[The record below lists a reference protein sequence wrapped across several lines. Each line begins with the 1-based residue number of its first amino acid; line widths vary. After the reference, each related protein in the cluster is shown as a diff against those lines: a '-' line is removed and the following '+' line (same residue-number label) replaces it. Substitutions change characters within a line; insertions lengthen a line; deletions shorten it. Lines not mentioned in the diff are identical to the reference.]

1 MNFIQYLQRNYISK
15 AGTQIRIEYI
25 LCEVKSQGFG
35 SDKIYL
41 EVLYMDLP
49 KNAIKSKVQNRNL
62 VLILISAKLLV
73 ICNNNFLDKLSK
85 LCNRNCST
93 FLLL

>member
-35 SDKIYL
+35 SIKIYL
-41 EVLYMDLP
+41 ADLYTYLP
-49 KNAIKSKVQNRNL
+49 ENAIKFKVQNRNL
-62 VLILISAKLLV
+62 VPILISTTLLV
-73 ICNNNFLDKLSK
+73 I
-85 LCNRNCST
+85 
-93 FLLL
+93 